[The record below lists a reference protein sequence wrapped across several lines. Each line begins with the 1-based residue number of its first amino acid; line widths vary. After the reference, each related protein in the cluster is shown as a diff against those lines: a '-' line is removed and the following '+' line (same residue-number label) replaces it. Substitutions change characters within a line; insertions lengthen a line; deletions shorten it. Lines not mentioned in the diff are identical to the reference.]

1 MRFDPWVAGIVGAFV
16 TLIGVYT
23 VFIYVAV
30 SGAPQIEASY
40 IETER

>member
-1 MRFDPWVAGIVGAFV
+1 MKFDPWVAGIIGAFV

-30 SGAPQIEASY
+30 QHSPQIEASY
-40 IETER
+40 ITEDR